1 MKKSSLSVCKSA
13 SKKNLAV
20 GTSVG
25 KSDVSD
31 NRRAVSKM
39 HQRFGQIIVFPVV
52 RSLIIPWRKA

>member
-1 MKKSSLSVCKSA
+1 MKKSSLSVSKSA

-20 GTSVG
+20 GTVS
-25 KSDVSD
+25 KSDVVD

-39 HQRFGQIIVFPVV
+39 HRRFGQIIIFPVV